1 MHGCCF
7 WWTDRPCRVTAY
19 PLQDDALRT
28 GELDYINGGNATTEM
43 IQELCC
49 QLRRLDL
56 CSD

>member
-1 MHGCCF
+1 MIEL
-7 WWTDRPCRVTAY
+7 TDRPCRVTAY